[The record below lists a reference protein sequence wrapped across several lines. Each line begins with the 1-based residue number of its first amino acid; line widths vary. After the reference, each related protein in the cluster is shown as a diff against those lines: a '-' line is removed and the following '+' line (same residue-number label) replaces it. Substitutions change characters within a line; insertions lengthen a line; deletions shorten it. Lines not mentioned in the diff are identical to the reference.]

1 MSKKR
6 LRENSFVEGSLI
18 AYLAIIITKVMGLLY
33 NIPFYQMIGDE
44 GGFIYSCAYSI
55 YVLFLSVST
64 SGIPV
69 AISILIGEYNA
80 LGKFKSTQSAY
91 RLGRRYVTLVSFVSF
106 ILIQIFAPALSR
118 FFISGSDTGAQATD
132 LTFAFRVVA
141 LCLLIVPF
149 LSVERGYMQGHKF
162 IGVSS
167 ASQVIEQA
175 VRIAFVL
182 IGAYVTLYIFH
193 QSQVH
198 AVYVALF
205 GAAFAAFVA
214 WIYVVVKKR
223 SNKDAFR
230 SLSQKTINDFN
241 LSDASLPPLE
251 QHADPSNVIV
261 KKLIHYCSTV
271 VIYTISIH
279 IYTVVDMKL
288 LLYGLDKIGYSVV
301 ETQTVV
307 GIASNWAPKIAMI
320 TAALPIG
327 MANSIAPHI
336 ANSYAKRDLFDVN
349 VKLNQAI
356 AVIFCIN
363 LPLTIGLILFAP
375 TVYTIFYGIS
385 PHGSNILIMTLLLTM
400 VNSFVNVFSMAG
412 QSMGKGKTIIKYTI
426 IGIVVNAVCDL
437 PLIFLFH
444 RIGIRAYLGAS
455 ASSILGQSIVLALLI
470 RSLHREVHFSAKPSF
485 QMATKMSVPIV
496 AMTAVLLLLR
506 WIWPTEGH
514 SRLFQ
519 TLQMVVFAL
528 VGIAIY
534 LPLAGRT
541 GVLDPMLTHP
551 VAVRL
556 LKFKPFALLLGR
568 RPRSEK
574 IAVREATQEN
584 AQKEEKS

>member
-1 MSKKR
+1 VSKKR

-18 AYLAIIITKVMGLLY
+18 AYLAIIFTKVMGLLY

-80 LGKFKSTQSAY
+80 LGKFKSTQRAY
-91 RLGRRYVTLVSFVSF
+91 RLGRRYVALVSFISF
-106 ILIQIFAPALSR
+106 VLIQIFAPALSR
-118 FFISGSDTGAQATD
+118 FFISGSETGAQLGD
-132 LTFAFRVVA
+132 LTIAFRVIS

-149 LSVERGYMQGHKF
+149 LSVERGYFQGHKF

-167 ASQVIEQA
+167 VSQIIEQA

-182 IGAYVTLYIFH
+182 FGAYVTLYVLR
-193 QSQVH
+193 QSQVS

-205 GAAFAAFVA
+205 GAAFAALVA
-214 WIYVVVKKR
+214 WLYVLIKKR
-223 SNKDAFR
+223 SNKDTFHR
-230 SLSQKTINDFN
+230 LSHENINDID
-241 LSDASLPPLE
+241 LSDVSLPPVE
-251 QHADPSNVIV
+251 RHPDSASVIA
-261 KKLIHYCSTV
+261 KKLIRYCSTV

-307 GIASNWAPKIAMI
+307 GIVSNWAPKIAMI

-336 ANSYAKRDLFDVN
+336 ANSYAKRDLLDVN

-356 AVIFCIN
+356 GVIFCIN
-363 LPLTIGLILFAP
+363 LPMTIGLSLFSP
-375 TVYTIFYGIS
+375 TVYNIFYGSS
-385 PHGSNILIMTLLLTM
+385 PHGPSVLVMTLLLTM
-400 VNSFVNVFSMAG
+400 VNSFVNVFSMAA
-412 QSMGKGKTIIKYTI
+412 QSMGKGKLVITSTLT
-426 IGIVVNAVCDL
+426 GIVINAVCDL

-444 RIGIRAYLGAS
+444 RLGLRPYTGAS
-455 ASSILGQSIVLALLI
+455 ASSILGQLIVLGILTRA
-470 RSLHREVHFSAKPSF
+470 LHREVRFSAKPSL
-485 QMATKMSVPIV
+485 QMAKKMSLPIG
-496 AMTAVLLLLR
+496 AMTAGLFLLR
-506 WIWPTEGH
+506 WLWPTDGH
-514 SRLFQ
+514 GRLFQ
-519 TLQMVVFAL
+519 TLQMIIFAL
-528 VGIAIY
+528 AGVVVY

-541 GVLDPMLTHP
+541 GVIDPLLTHP
-551 VAVRL
+551 VAKRL
-556 LKFKPFALLLGR
+556 LTYKPIALLLGR
-568 RPRSEK
+568 RFRSNPIVEK
-574 IAVREATQEN
+574 APQEN
-584 AQKEEKS
+584 ETTD